1 MPFLTTHPAFRTTA
15 RLLAAVPLGY
25 FLVTKLVAVAGALIA
40 LAGMARAE
48 AVALAAMSG
57 FLVYLGWLIWAFA
70 VRSLVRLYGVTLGG
84 LLLCVLLLRIMPQA
98 GA

>member
-1 MPFLTTHPAFRTTA
+1 MPFLTNHPAFRTTA
-15 RLLAAVPLGY
+15 RLFAAVPLGY

-40 LAGMARAE
+40 LAGMARSE

-57 FLVYLGWLIWAFA
+57 FIVYLLWLIWAFA
-70 VRSLVRLYGVTLGG
+70 VHSLVRLYAVTIGG
-84 LLLCVLLLRIMPQA
+84 LLFCVLLLRLLPQA